1 MAEHAG
7 DEEEARAVI
16 DAERR
21 RYPEARH
28 HCSAYAVGADGAVQ
42 RSNDDG
48 EPAGTAGT
56 PILEA
61 ILGAGY
67 LDVVVVVT
75 RWFGGTLLGSGGLI
89 RAYGGAAAE
98 ALRLAEPVRRQR
110 VTVLTVYAG
119 HDIAG
124 SLAPVL
130 HDSAQVI
137 DTEYGAGVTFTVA
150 ASDADGLRAQIADA
164 SSGRAHVAVTG
175 TRWMDV

>member
-1 MAEHAG
+1 MAERA
-7 DEEEARAVI
+7 DSEEEARAVI

-21 RYPEARH
+21 HHPEARH
-28 HCSAYAVGADGAVQ
+28 HCSAYVVGADGALQ
-42 RSNDDG
+42 RGNDDG

-67 LDVVVVVT
+67 RNVVVVVT

-89 RAYGGAAAE
+89 RAYGGAAAD
-98 ALRLAEPVRRQR
+98 ALRLAQPLRRQR

-130 HDSAQVI
+130 HETAQVI

-150 ASDADGLRAQIADA
+150 ASDADALCAQIADA